1 MDHRIIAIKKLIT
14 IRENRINEIKSIK
27 NCFDIDCNLNRCKEI
42 IKRILKNKKMEK
54 YTVGEL

>member
-1 MDHRIIAIKKLIT
+1 MIVIKKLIS

-27 NCFDIDCNLNRCKEI
+27 NCFDIDCNLSKCKEI

-54 YTVGEL
+54 YSVGEL